1 MDLAFGKVVLSRLWK
16 APDAYHRLVY
26 APRKRTRRKTFFS
39 ELLDRDVP
47 TGRLVSLG
55 GDYNSTQDATV
66 NHSFHAATAIGR
78 DPSLRGIRASSQRG
92 KFELKNWPVR

>member
-1 MDLAFGKVVLSRLWK
+1 MRGCTSRNLGARLWRSK
-16 APDAYHRLVY
+16 GDCKERVGFCNSY

-47 TGRLVSLG
+47 T
-55 GDYNSTQDATV
+55 
-66 NHSFHAATAIGR
+66 GR

>member
-1 MDLAFGKVVLSRLWK
+1 MDLAFAVENKAGVAILIDPYGVFKDARL
-16 APDAYHRLVY
+16 
-26 APRKRTRRKTFFS
+26 RKTFFS

-55 GDYNSTQDATV
+55 GDYNSTQDAT
-66 NHSFHAATAIGR
+66 IGR